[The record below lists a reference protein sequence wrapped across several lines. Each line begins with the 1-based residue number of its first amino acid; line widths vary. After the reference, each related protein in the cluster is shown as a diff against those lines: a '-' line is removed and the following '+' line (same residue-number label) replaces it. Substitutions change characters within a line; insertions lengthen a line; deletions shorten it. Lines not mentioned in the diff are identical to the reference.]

1 MYVVQVLEDLL
12 GAQVV
17 QARHAAVHVALHG
30 EGLAGASLAVCETC
44 DFRPQEG
51 AVDEGLD
58 AGVINQLVVGV
69 FVKSVVEIEAALLH
83 VLGEVDLLPVSN
95 RIHLISLIR
104 TVFWSRIRI
113 ISFSPRASSF
123 LFRGRFRITTVILG
137 GSCFEYISGILSLL
151 FATLFT
157 APVPPAPSGD
167 SWLLISPPYIFFTE
181 LAPLQWAIGTFP
193 ILFRQV
199 LLACTLSTRSPPA
212 VIKTREEAYTF

>member
-44 DFRPQEG
+44 DFGPQEG

-58 AGVINQLVVGV
+58 AGVINLLVVGV
-69 FVKSVVEIEAALLH
+69 FVKSVVEVEVALLH
-83 VLGEVDLLPVSN
+83 VLGEVDLLPASN

-113 ISFSPRASSF
+113 ISVSPRASSF

-137 GSCFEYISGILSLL
+137 GSCFEYISFESLIITEYYPISISRLILYYQILRYSI
-151 FATLFT
+151 TLNPRT
-157 APVPPAPSGD
+157 QAPV
-167 SWLLISPPYIFFTE
+167 SPIWRSVHGTSPTCSLRRF
-181 LAPLQWAIGTFP
+181 LAAYFSSLY
-193 ILFRQV
+193 LF
-199 LLACTLSTRSPPA
+199 
-212 VIKTREEAYTF
+212 Y